1 MATRIKLLP
10 SPHYRKSGT
19 KSYVHLMRKYRFTP
33 TKGGRYFLSSSLHQ
47 TGRQYTHLPVGGR
60 ARIQHVLR
68 KRIADTDETSDVGAD
83 DVQNDTMYLAP
94 VSIGTPAQTIH
105 LEVDTGSAD
114 LWVWSTH
121 LAPATIA
128 QHKTGTVFD
137 PSKSSTF
144 EEQSGST
151 WKISR
156 DDGSFAFGT
165 VGTDTISLGGLR
177 VEHQAIELA
186 DSLSAQYEQGT
197 GDGLLGLAFSHIN
210 TVRPQ
215 PVRTLVE
222 NMVAQEDIPESA
234 KLFTAK
240 LGCWQGANE
249 PDEGEP
255 FFTFGFIDQDIVTA
269 SGEEVYYTPIDN
281 SRGFWLFDS
290 ASATVNGK
298 TIARSGNKAIADTGT
313 PLALVDD
320 ETCQAIYDAIP
331 GAHYDDES
339 QGYIFPSTTTADKLP
354 VVSLA
359 VGDKQFVVQRED
371 LGFAEA
377 KSGYVYGGI
386 QSRGSMAMDILGSTF
401 LKGIY
406 PHLPLELREKL
417 ALLPES
423 PSREEIYVLWTH
435 LLQRY
440 FPFRLH
446 GSLPNLA
453 DLPDETAVKYALG
466 YHQESESSHIA
477 LAVGRDYGPFDRLSF
492 LHVFCQAETK
502 EKWHLAE
509 MQDKLK
515 EEMMKS
521 SHCEIARRRG
531 MTIHGAIVVSRQV
544 EFYKMKRDGSFECM
558 TWLAQEKKRLHI
570 LRDMRTITSHLMQ
583 INYESGNT
591 CAEIN
596 SYYYQCI
603 PATATSTTTVTSPSS
618 SGSSSANTS
627 GYTTTT
633 VLPSPTATQNPYPPA
648 NASSCGSWA
657 LVDNVC
663 CPYYCLSDNESE
675 SCTSSCTGGC
685 GSPDSS
691 MCKSGTMWGEQ
702 HTVTSNE
709 DWHYSRSTHFGLT
722 SGGACGFGLY
732 GLCTKNSVTASWT
745 DPMLGSTCDAFCT
758 AYPLLCKDPANVTL
772 RGNFAAPNG
781 DYYTQYGCPLPEGS
795 HHMDLSDIAMGRLQG
810 NGSLAD
816 GVIPIRYRRV
826 PCPKPGNI
834 YIWLHDGAGPYYF
847 ALSAVNTNGP
857 GSVISIEVQA
867 GGSGP
872 WVALEHDPNYTSSRP
887 QERYGSWVLPQG
899 KGPITVPVSMRLTA
913 PNGQQVVKEGAI
925 TSYTPPATAVEG
937 FWYIDLGVQFT

>member
-10 SPHYRKSGT
+10 NPHYRKSGT

-151 WKISR
+151 WKVSR

-281 SRGFWLFDS
+281 SWGFWLFDS

-406 PHLPLELREKL
+406 PIFDVGNLRFGVVQRKEL
-417 ALLPES
+417 
-423 PSREEIYVLWTH
+423 
-435 LLQRY
+435 
-440 FPFRLH
+440 
-446 GSLPNLA
+446 
-453 DLPDETAVKYALG
+453 
-466 YHQESESSHIA
+466 HQ
-477 LAVGRDYGPFDRLSF
+477 
-492 LHVFCQAETK
+492 
-502 EKWHLAE
+502 
-509 MQDKLK
+509 
-515 EEMMKS
+515 
-521 SHCEIARRRG
+521 
-531 MTIHGAIVVSRQV
+531 
-544 EFYKMKRDGSFECM
+544 
-558 TWLAQEKKRLHI
+558 
-570 LRDMRTITSHLMQ
+570 
-583 INYESGNT
+583 N
-591 CAEIN
+591 
-596 SYYYQCI
+596 
-603 PATATSTTTVTSPSS
+603 
-618 SGSSSANTS
+618 
-627 GYTTTT
+627 
-633 VLPSPTATQNPYPPA
+633 
-648 NASSCGSWA
+648 
-657 LVDNVC
+657 
-663 CPYYCLSDNESE
+663 
-675 SCTSSCTGGC
+675 
-685 GSPDSS
+685 
-691 MCKSGTMWGEQ
+691 
-702 HTVTSNE
+702 
-709 DWHYSRSTHFGLT
+709 
-722 SGGACGFGLY
+722 
-732 GLCTKNSVTASWT
+732 
-745 DPMLGSTCDAFCT
+745 
-758 AYPLLCKDPANVTL
+758 
-772 RGNFAAPNG
+772 
-781 DYYTQYGCPLPEGS
+781 
-795 HHMDLSDIAMGRLQG
+795 
-810 NGSLAD
+810 
-816 GVIPIRYRRV
+816 
-826 PCPKPGNI
+826 
-834 YIWLHDGAGPYYF
+834 
-847 ALSAVNTNGP
+847 LSA
-857 GSVISIEVQA
+857 
-867 GGSGP
+867 
-872 WVALEHDPNYTSSRP
+872 P
-887 QERYGSWVLPQG
+887 Q
-899 KGPITVPVSMRLTA
+899 
-913 PNGQQVVKEGAI
+913 
-925 TSYTPPATAVEG
+925 
-937 FWYIDLGVQFT
+937 

>member
-1 MATRIKLLP
+1 MTLLLGIFLARLAVAAAQ
-10 SPHYRKSGT
+10 SSCVSAWGQCGGI
-19 KSYVHLMRKYRFTP
+19 SY
-33 TKGGRYFLSSSLHQ
+33 
-47 TGRQYTHLPVGGR
+47 
-60 ARIQHVLR
+60 
-68 KRIADTDETSDVGAD
+68 
-83 DVQNDTMYLAP
+83 
-94 VSIGTPAQTIH
+94 
-105 LEVDTGSAD
+105 TGS
-114 LWVWSTH
+114 
-121 LAPATIA
+121 
-128 QHKTGTVFD
+128 
-137 PSKSSTF
+137 
-144 EEQSGST
+144 
-151 WKISR
+151 
-156 DDGSFAFGT
+156 
-165 VGTDTISLGGLR
+165 
-177 VEHQAIELA
+177 
-186 DSLSAQYEQGT
+186 
-197 GDGLLGLAFSHIN
+197 
-210 TVRPQ
+210 
-215 PVRTLVE
+215 
-222 NMVAQEDIPESA
+222 
-234 KLFTAK
+234 
-240 LGCWQGANE
+240 
-249 PDEGEP
+249 
-255 FFTFGFIDQDIVTA
+255 
-269 SGEEVYYTPIDN
+269 
-281 SRGFWLFDS
+281 
-290 ASATVNGK
+290 
-298 TIARSGNKAIADTGT
+298 
-313 PLALVDD
+313 
-320 ETCQAIYDAIP
+320 TC
-331 GAHYDDES
+331 
-339 QGYIFPSTTTADKLP
+339 
-354 VVSLA
+354 
-359 VGDKQFVVQRED
+359 
-371 LGFAEA
+371 
-377 KSGYVYGGI
+377 
-386 QSRGSMAMDILGSTF
+386 
-401 LKGIY
+401 
-406 PHLPLELREKL
+406 
-417 ALLPES
+417 
-423 PSREEIYVLWTH
+423 
-435 LLQRY
+435 
-440 FPFRLH
+440 
-446 GSLPNLA
+446 
-453 DLPDETAVKYALG
+453 
-466 YHQESESSHIA
+466 
-477 LAVGRDYGPFDRLSF
+477 
-492 LHVFCQAETK
+492 CQ
-502 EKWHLAE
+502 
-509 MQDKLK
+509 
-515 EEMMKS
+515 
-521 SHCEIARRRG
+521 
-531 MTIHGAIVVSRQV
+531 
-544 EFYKMKRDGSFECM
+544 
-558 TWLAQEKKRLHI
+558 
-570 LRDMRTITSHLMQ
+570 
-583 INYESGNT
+583 SGNT

-781 DYYTQYGCPLPEGS
+781 DYYTQFWPSLAASGNPDNYLSCGECFEVIRTKPDGTDYAVGESGYTDPIVLEVVDSCPCNANSKWCCKRPPPPPFFSPPSNGQNLTRPGGSGADHCGEIDFKYGCPLPEGS

>member
-10 SPHYRKSGT
+10 NPHYRKSGT

-151 WKISR
+151 WKVSR

-281 SRGFWLFDS
+281 SWGFWLFDS

-446 GSLPNLA
+446 GSLPNLV

-781 DYYTQYGCPLPEGS
+781 DYYTQFWP
-795 HHMDLSDIAMGRLQG
+795 
-810 NGSLAD
+810 SLAASGNPDNYLSCGECFEVIRTKPD
-816 GVIPIRYRRV
+816 GTDYAVGESGYTDPIV
-826 PCPKPGNI
+826 
-834 YIWLHDGAGPYYF
+834 
-847 ALSAVNTNGP
+847 
-857 GSVISIEVQA
+857 
-867 GGSGP
+867 
-872 WVALEHDPNYTSSRP
+872 LE
-887 QERYGSWVLPQG
+887 
-899 KGPITVPVSMRLTA
+899 
-913 PNGQQVVKEGAI
+913 
-925 TSYTPPATAVEG
+925 
-937 FWYIDLGVQFT
+937 